1 MRRFG
6 FAIFCLC
13 LMLVSCVKEEP
24 GQNSGGQT
32 TSPEV
37 ISPDDLREITID
49 VGAPTVKTSLSDTDS
64 DGQMDDV
71 VWQEGDEIGVWDG
84 YANRR
89 FVMVGEAGGTKT
101 KFRGLIYYKA
111 TKVYAVYPYRET
123 FITEVP
129 PSDLEEGK
137 LGYARLLFPN
147 DQVQHAVEGGYDPDA
162 AFAMA
167 EADSPYVMTFEQKT
181 SLLKIN
187 LGADMDDVVSVKFSG
202 NAVSDYVWGTV
213 SLRLIDAVTIWP
225 GIINRRDINP
235 LGRGKELILC
245 NEDGS
250 ALKTGVDYYM
260 VIPATEFERGYKV
273 SFVHEDG
280 TVSTRSSGNYIEYN
294 TGTIYKL
301 ASGSITKSMFHS
313 YYDQFMAGETLS
325 IAGTTINKASGIGQV
340 SLANNTLKLIESD
353 KIETI
358 TENGIYFIRGGAD
371 VTISSMN
378 KNQSDGIFLI
388 GDNKYHRS
396 PVKLSSNLK
405 PTGKSTVLHNLNLTI
420 NESASSRGFTLEG
433 PTNLANGSFRMENCK
448 LTLSKQ
454 TFAFIETGR
463 TLSYVYMKNNDVA
476 VTVTGASAQIFGGP
490 NVSSTV
496 VTTVNV
502 TENVFY
508 HVDPTAFGASYSFVL
523 FATGSTSEGS
533 DFTINSCSLTYN
545 SFVALPTRAASPSYV
560 NAKVPHCYIT
570 RNLFYIPNLPSQG
583 RILLNDYN
591 GTFADN
597 FRRNIYSVYDAINGT
612 DTNTNKMI
620 FDSNP
625 ATSMSGNTITEEA
638 DKQYLTRYNWCPFTN
653 CTTDAVYATGDFK
666 KKDDAIIFS
675 GAGLTGDIA
684 TGTVGATRPIVIN

>member
-1 MRRFG
+1 
-6 FAIFCLC
+6 
-13 LMLVSCVKEEP
+13 MLVSCVKEEP

-213 SLRLIDAVTIWP
+213 SLRLIDAVTVWP
-225 GIINRRDINP
+225 GVINMPDIHP

-280 TVSTRSSGNYIEYN
+280 TVSSRSSGNYIEYN
-294 TGTIYKL
+294 TGTIYRL

-313 YYDQFMAGETLS
+313 YYDQFVAGETL
-325 IAGTTINKASGIGQV
+325 TIGNLTLSKNSGVGQT
-340 SLANNTLKLIESD
+340 SLANNTLKLIESND
-353 KIETI
+353 SYTI

-378 KNQSDGIFLI
+378 KNQSNGIFVI
-388 GDNKYHRS
+388 GDNKYHRT
-396 PVKLSSNLK
+396 PVKLSDNLK
-405 PTGKSTVLHNLNLTI
+405 PTATNTVLHNLNLTM
-420 NESASSRGFTLEG
+420 NESASNRGFTLAS
-433 PTNLANGSFRMENCK
+433 ANFPSGGSFRMENCK

-454 TFAFIETGR
+454 AFTYIENG
-463 TLSYVYMKNNDVA
+463 LN
-476 VTVTGASAQIFGGP
+476 F
-490 NVSSTV
+490 ST
-496 VTTVNV
+496 
-502 TENVFY
+502 
-508 HVDPTAFGASYSFVL
+508 
-523 FATGSTSEGS
+523 
-533 DFTINSCSLTYN
+533 
-545 SFVALPTRAASPSYV
+545 
-560 NAKVPHCYIT
+560 
-570 RNLFYIPNLPSQG
+570 
-583 RILLNDYN
+583 
-591 GTFADN
+591 
-597 FRRNIYSVYDAINGT
+597 IYL
-612 DTNTNKMI
+612 K
-620 FDSNP
+620 P
-625 ATSMSGNTITEEA
+625 
-638 DKQYLTRYNWCPFTN
+638 K
-653 CTTDAVYATGDFK
+653 
-666 KKDDAIIFS
+666 
-675 GAGLTGDIA
+675 
-684 TGTVGATRPIVIN
+684 